1 VVALPTHEI
10 EMRENVFRIL
20 NGLFCLIFVHI
31 LVTRQLLLS
40 DVGGRLLS
48 LRDFLKVLLN
58 VVGLRILQDEARLFD
73 SRPALANRLCK
84 VCIVLISFTIVI
96 GLEIQRVA
104 TWGKGIES
112 KAGFGC

>member
-31 LVTRQLLLS
+31 LVTRLLLLS
-40 DVGGRLLS
+40 DVRGRLLS

-84 VCIVLISFTIVI
+84 VCIVLIRFTIVI

-104 TWGKGIES
+104 TWG
-112 KAGFGC
+112 